1 MRRLKTDGFWF
12 TIVCKG
18 VSQYM
23 ARTTTLTPE
32 ERAEKRRAYQ
42 REYARKNREKKTEA
56 HRKWVKNNPDKV
68 KESGRK
74 NQAKY
79 ITNTVKQRVVLLSRT
94 NDSELIN
101 FLENKPKANEWCVQA
116 MREKLQ
122 REK

>member
-1 MRRLKTDGFWF
+1 
-12 TIVCKG
+12 
-18 VSQYM
+18 M

-42 REYARKNREKKTEA
+42 REYARKNREKKTETQ
-56 HRKWVKNNPDKV
+56 RKWAKNNPDKA
-68 KESGRK
+68 KEFRRK
-74 NQAKY
+74 SQAKY
-79 ITNTVKQRVVLLSRT
+79 ITNTVKQRMVLLSRT

-101 FLENKPKANEWCVQA
+101 FLENNPKANEWCVQA

>member
-1 MRRLKTDGFWF
+1 
-12 TIVCKG
+12 
-18 VSQYM
+18 M

-32 ERAEKRRAYQ
+32 ERAEKRKAYQ
-42 REYARKNREKKTEA
+42 REYARTHRERKTETQ
-56 HRKWVKNNPDKV
+56 REWVKNNPDKA

-74 NQAKY
+74 GQAKY
-79 ITNTVKQRVVLLSRT
+79 ITNTVKQRTVLLSRT

-101 FLENKPKANEWCVQA
+101 FLENNPKANKWCVQA